1 MFIFLNENKIKDAVG
16 TAVFNRGLDIYLRNK
31 VKPLVIDVMT
41 SNEMLISST
50 VESSYGN
57 GYYLIKIY
65 KTKNTN
71 TGIGSCSCQAFKDF
85 KKCKHLVAASIKYIR
100 ESSSSDGSSI
110 RNRLTGLRIVKDV
123 GEELL
128 QFYKDTGDNANG
140 IKTKLNLE
148 VKLVIENIRSWSYS
162 LELKIGATKLYVIKN
177 VREFLELL
185 KNKHK
190 TMEFGKGF
198 ILDLNEQ
205 YFSTEDERILEFL
218 QEIHETTE
226 LLSSSYTYYGS
237 VTALLSGK
245 KANLTELQLM
255 KLISIMQDKFINLK
269 FLDTDYPNLPIYAK
283 SLPLNFSL
291 DLENNIIKLTQ
302 LGTLPEA
309 INERKSVFL
318 YENAIYMPS
327 SDEINALAPL
337 LKVLTDKNNNS
348 ISFNKSQS
356 NDVAT
361 YLFPKLRAISNTL
374 LIDDNLKSII
384 NEEPLNMSFYLDKF
398 LDDLTCNVKFTYG
411 DITFDSIN
419 NNSSDEN
426 IVVIR
431 DIAKESEAINT
442 LQILGFKKSNNNY
455 VISDEDL
462 IADFITEGI
471 PLLNDF
477 GDLYYSQAFKD
488 IKIVPAS
495 SFKSSIALN
504 KSDLL
509 EFDFNIDGVERE
521 ELKNVF
527 KAVKERKKYYRLKNG
542 SILPLATKEL
552 SEVYE
557 LMNNL
562 DIEISKLS
570 KGNIII
576 PKYASLYIDEN
587 LQGNNLSFIS
597 RDKKFRDL
605 INTIKD
611 IKDSDYE
618 APALLNNVL
627 RGYQKIGFKWFKTLT
642 ACGFGGILGDEMG
655 LGKTLEA
662 ISFMASQIQENTN
675 IKDPILVVCPTS
687 LVFNWINEIEKFAP
701 YLKTLAVSGN
711 KNDRVSQIDEILDYD
726 VIITSYPLL
735 RRDIEAYKDITFR
748 SCFID
753 EAQHIKNPASQ
764 NAQAVKDINS
774 NVRFALTGTPIENSL
789 TELWSIF
796 DFIMPGY
803 LKNHSKFMKKYEIP
817 IIKDKDV
824 KVLKELTKLIKPFIL
839 RRFKKDVVK
848 ELPPKIEHKVVV
860 EMTVEQRKLYASY
873 VNSFKEEIKEE
884 IKQKGLN
891 KSKFKI
897 LSLLTRLRQIC
908 CDPLSFIDN
917 YQGGSGK
924 LLALE
929 EILENAISSNH
940 RILLFS
946 QFTSVLSNIKVLL
959 DEMSIKYMYLDG
971 SVPSRKRMDMVNDF
985 NEGNAEVFLISLKA
999 GGTGL
1004 NLTGADMVIHFD
1016 PWWNPAVE
1024 EQAIDRAHRIG
1035 QTKTVEVIRLIAKG
1049 TIEEKIFELQEKK
1062 RLIVHSILDGE
1073 DHDDVFLRTM
1083 GEDEIQNLFS

>member
-1 MFIFLNENKIKDAVG
+1 MFIFLNESKIKNSVG
-16 TAVFNRGLDIYLRNK
+16 TAVYNRGLDIYLRNK
-31 VKPLVIDVMT
+31 VRPLTIDVMA
-41 SNEMLISST
+41 SNEVLISSN

-57 GYYLIKIY
+57 GYYSIKIY
-65 KTKNTN
+65 KTKDTN
-71 TGIGSCSCQAFKDF
+71 TGIGNCTCESFKEN

-100 ESSSSDGSSI
+100 ETSYSSDPSV
-110 RNRLTGLRIVKDV
+110 RNRTGGLMINKDP

-128 QFYKDTGDNANG
+128 QFYKDSGENSFSV
-140 IKTKLNLE
+140 KTKLNLE
-148 VKLVIENIRSWSYS
+148 VKLVVEHTRSWNYS
-162 LELKIGATKLYVIKN
+162 LELKIGTAKLYVVKN
-177 VREFLELL
+177 VKEFLETL
-185 KNKHK
+185 KTKRNNI
-190 TMEFGKGF
+190 EFGKSF

-205 YFSTEDERILEFL
+205 YFSMEDYKVLDFL
-218 QEIHETTE
+218 QEIYETTE
-226 LLSSSYTYYGS
+226 LLTSSYNYYGS
-237 VTALLSGK
+237 VSALLSGK
-245 KANLTELQLM
+245 KANLTELQLT
-255 KLISIMQDKFINLK
+255 KLMNILDNKFINLK
-269 FLDTDYPNLPIYAK
+269 LIDTDYVNLPIYSK

-291 DLENNIIKLTQ
+291 DLEDNIIKLTQ
-302 LGTLPEA
+302 FGTLPEA
-309 INERKSVFL
+309 INERKTLFL

-327 SDEINALAPL
+327 AKETNALNPL

-348 ISFNKSQS
+348 ISFNKNQS

-374 LIDDNLKSII
+374 KINDNLKNII
-384 NEEPLNMSFYLDKF
+384 NEEPLSISFYLDKV
-398 LDDLTCNVKFTYG
+398 LEELTCSVKFTYG
-411 DITFDSIN
+411 DITFDDIKTN
-419 NNSSDEN
+419 PATEN

-431 DIAKESEAINT
+431 DIVKESEAINT
-442 LQILGFKKSNNNY
+442 LQTLGFKKTDNTY
-455 VISDEDL
+455 IISDEDL
-462 IADFITEGI
+462 IVDFITEGI
-471 PLLNDF
+471 ALLNDF
-477 GDLYYSQAFKD
+477 GDLYYSKAFKD
-488 IKIVPAS
+488 IKIVPSS

-509 EFDFNIDGVERE
+509 EFNFNIDGVEKE

-527 KAVKERKKYYRLKNG
+527 KAVKEKKKYFRLKNG

-552 SEVYE
+552 SDVYD
-557 LMNNL
+557 LMSNL
-562 DIEISKLS
+562 DIEMSKLS
-570 KGNIII
+570 KGNLII

-587 LQGNNLSFIS
+587 ITENSLNFIS

-611 IKDSDYE
+611 IKDSDYQAPE
-618 APALLNNVL
+618 ALNKVL
-627 RGYQKIGFKWFKTLT
+627 RGYQKTGFKWFKTLT

-662 ISFMASQIQENTN
+662 IAFMASQIEEPTDA
-675 IKDPILVVCPTS
+675 KGPILVVCPTS

-701 YLKTLAVSGN
+701 FLKTLAVSGN
-711 KNDRVSQIDEILDYD
+711 KTDRVSQMDEVLDYD
-726 VIITSYPLL
+726 IIITSYPLL
-735 RRDIEAYKDITFR
+735 RRDIESYKDITFR

-753 EAQHIKNPASQ
+753 EAQYIKNPGSQ
-764 NAQAVKDINS
+764 NAQAVKEINS
-774 NVRFALTGTPIENSL
+774 TIRFALTGTPIENSL

-803 LKNHSKFMKKYEIP
+803 LKNHSRFMKKYEVP
-817 IIKDKDV
+817 IVKDKNE
-824 KVLKELTKLIKPFIL
+824 KVLRDLTKLIKPFIL

-860 EMTVEQRKLYASY
+860 EMTVEQKKLYASY
-873 VNSFKEEIKEE
+873 VTTFKEEIRKE
-884 IKQKGLN
+884 IKEKGLN

-917 YQGGSGK
+917 YKGESGK
-924 LLALE
+924 LIALE
-929 EILENAISSNH
+929 EILETAISSNH

-946 QFTSVLSNIKVLL
+946 QFTSVLSRIKILL
-959 DEMSIKYMYLDG
+959 DKMSIKYMYLDG
-971 SVPSRKRMDMVNDF
+971 SVPSRKRIDLVNDF
-985 NEGNAEVFLISLKA
+985 NNGNAEVFLISLKA

-1049 TIEEKIFELQEKK
+1049 SIEEKIFELQEKK
-1062 RLIVHSILDGE
+1062 KSLVHSILDGE
-1073 DHDDVFLRTM
+1073 DHDSVFLKSM
-1083 GEDEIQNLFS
+1083 GEDEIQDLFD